1 MSTALF
7 SRLAIVCPGCDQL
20 NPAGAHQCTACGA
33 DLFGPAEAAAPPA
46 QAAATQP
53 ISQATP
59 IPPGGARRRPIPV
72 LEHHESSLAQGQT
85 PIPLKNKIRTA
96 GTPFVLTVLS
106 GPKKGERFR
115 LAPHTVIGRTR
126 GTLLVPEDPFV
137 SPQHATLWVRDG
149 RLHVRDEASASGVFV
164 SVATQ
169 ELIVPGGYF
178 CAGNRLFRY
187 LGALPPA
194 AISPA
199 GTIVYGAPL
208 PPGGTCYAVEERLFG
223 GRSGAAFVT
232 AQPLISIG
240 RQECDISFGDD
251 KTLAPRHCELSP
263 IADGAVLRDLSE
275 GLGTLVRL
283 QAGVERPVKIGEQ
296 IRVGQAVM
304 RFEVAEAP
312 R

>member
-20 NPAGAHQCTACGA
+20 NPAGASRCTGCGA
-33 DLFGPAEAAAPPA
+33 DLFGPAEDTVEPGQGAPP
-46 QAAATQP
+46 QSIP
-53 ISQATP
+53 PSTP
-59 IPPGGARRRPIPV
+59 IPPGGIRRRQIPV
-72 LEHHESSLAQGQT
+72 LEHHESSATVAQT
-85 PIPLKNKIRTA
+85 PIPLKNKVHPA
-96 GTPFVLTVLS
+96 GSPFVLTVVS
-106 GPKKGERFR
+106 GPRKGERIR

-126 GTLLVPEDPFV
+126 GTLLVPEDPFI

-149 RLHVRDEASASGVFV
+149 RLHLRDEASASGVFV
-164 SVATQ
+164 GVATQ
-169 ELIVPGGYF
+169 ELVVPGGYF
-178 CAGNRLFRY
+178 CLGDRLFRY

-208 PPGGTCYAVEERLFG
+208 PPGGTCYVLEERLVG
-223 GRSGAAFVT
+223 GRSGAAFVS

-240 RQECDISFGDD
+240 RKDCDISFPDD
-251 KTLAPRHCELSP
+251 DTLAPRHCELTP

-283 QAGVERPVKIGEQ
+283 QPGVERPVKLGEQ

-304 RFEVAEAP
+304 RFEA
-312 R
+312 

>member
-1 MSTALF
+1 
-7 SRLAIVCPGCDQL
+7 
-20 NPAGAHQCTACGA
+20 
-33 DLFGPAEAAAPPA
+33 
-46 QAAATQP
+46 
-53 ISQATP
+53 
-59 IPPGGARRRPIPV
+59 
-72 LEHHESSLAQGQT
+72 
-85 PIPLKNKIRTA
+85 
-96 GTPFVLTVLS
+96 VLTVLS
-106 GPKKGERFR
+106 GPRKGECFR

-126 GTLLVPEDPFV
+126 GTLLVPEDPFL

-164 SVATQ
+164 SIATQ
-169 ELIVPGGYF
+169 ELIIPGGYF
-178 CAGNRLFRY
+178 CAGDRLFRY

-208 PPGGTCYAVEERLFG
+208 PPGGTCYAVEERLVG
-223 GRSGAAFVT
+223 GRSGVAFVA

-240 RQECDISFGDD
+240 RKDCDISFRDD
-251 KTLAPRHCELSP
+251 EGLALRHCELAP

-283 QAGVERPVKIGEQ
+283 QPGVERPVKLGEQ
-296 IRVGQAVM
+296 IRLGRALM
-304 RFEVAEAP
+304 RFEAAEAA

>member
-20 NPAGAHQCTACGA
+20 NPAGASRCAACGA
-33 DLFGPAEAAAPPA
+33 ELFGPAEAALPAAPAAASQAIPPA
-46 QAAATQP
+46 
-53 ISQATP
+53 TP
-59 IPPGGARRRPIPV
+59 TSPAGIRRREIPV
-72 LEHHESSLAQGQT
+72 LGQQSAAALGQT
-85 PIPLKNKIRTA
+85 PIPLKTKIQPA
-96 GTPFVLTVLS
+96 GTPFMLTVVA

-115 LAPHTVIGRTR
+115 LAPHNVIGRTR

-169 ELIVPGGYF
+169 ELVVPGGYF
-178 CAGNRLFRY
+178 CAGDRLFRY

-194 AISPA
+194 AISPT

-208 PPGGTCYAVEERLFG
+208 PPGGTCYLVEERLVG

-240 RQECDISFGDD
+240 RKDCDISFRDD
-251 KTLAPRHCELSP
+251 ETLAPRHCELSP

-283 QAGVERPVKIGEQ
+283 QPGVERPVKLGEQ
-296 IRVGQAVM
+296 IRVGQALM
-304 RFEVAEAP
+304 RFEAVEAS